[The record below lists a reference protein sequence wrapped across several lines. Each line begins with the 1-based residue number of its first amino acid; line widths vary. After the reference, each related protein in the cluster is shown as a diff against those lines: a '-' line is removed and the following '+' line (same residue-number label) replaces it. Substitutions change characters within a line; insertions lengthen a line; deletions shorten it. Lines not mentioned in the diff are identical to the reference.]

1 VVGTMTTTERPKMT
15 PIVCTPWCQHND
27 GHTGSLVREEQTCW
41 GPADYVELSR
51 ERATQDV
58 PDVCVPRIG
67 ARAYRQWPGESP
79 CVYVHLEDIWV
90 PPNRGGDCLLD
101 DQLRL
106 SGDEAIKLAHALIT
120 AAGLI
125 DPRR

>member
-1 VVGTMTTTERPKMT
+1 MTTTERAKLP
-15 PIVCTPWCQHND
+15 PVVCTSWCEDND
-27 GHTGSLVREEQTCW
+27 GHTGSLFREDQTCW

-51 ERATQDV
+51 ERVTRDG

-67 ARAYRQWPGESP
+67 AGAYRQWPGESP

-90 PPNRGGDCLLD
+90 PPNRGGDSLLD

-106 SGDEAIKLAHALIT
+106 PADEALRLADALVN

-125 DPRR
+125 AG